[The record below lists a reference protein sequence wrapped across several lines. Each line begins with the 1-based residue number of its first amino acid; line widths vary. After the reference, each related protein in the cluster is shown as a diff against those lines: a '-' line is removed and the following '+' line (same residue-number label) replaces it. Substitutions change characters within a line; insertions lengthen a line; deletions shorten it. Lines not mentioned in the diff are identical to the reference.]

1 MKGARGDGVFET
13 ALQTR
18 AAEWRFMV
26 CERSVC
32 GSKYRRCRSCL
43 VRSLTKRS
51 LTKGDGVVKSAEALC
66 FLAVTLL
73 S

>member
-43 VRSLTKRS
+43 VRSLTK
-51 LTKGDGVVKSAEALC
+51 GDGVVKSAEALC
-66 FLAVTLL
+66 FLVVTL
-73 S
+73 

>member
-32 GSKYRRCRSCL
+32 GSKYKMSVVSRAQSDQAQSDQGGRCYQERRSSILPR
-43 VRSLTKRS
+43 
-51 LTKGDGVVKSAEALC
+51 
-66 FLAVTLL
+66 VTLL